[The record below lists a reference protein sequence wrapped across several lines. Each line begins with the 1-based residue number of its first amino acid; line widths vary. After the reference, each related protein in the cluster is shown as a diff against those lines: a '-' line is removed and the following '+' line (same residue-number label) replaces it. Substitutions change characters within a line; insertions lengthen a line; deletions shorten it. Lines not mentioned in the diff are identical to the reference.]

1 MDSGFKT
8 PIYECPDQQA
18 RGRMSPHTHSVIVL
32 HDLNT
37 NSRDFGRDLLEDM
50 GKVRSNRILFRY
62 MSTTHW
68 CFPTINY
75 PKKQGGG
82 QVDLHRV
89 FETSGP
95 QNRPGILGY
104 LRQILKP
111 VLEIIDRERTKVLSQ
126 DVFICG
132 SGTGS
137 TAAPHFLL
145 YFQTTQGSQSLGC
158 SLD

>member
-8 PIYECPDQQA
+8 LLYECPDQQA

-37 NSRDFGRDLLEDM
+37 NSRDFGRDLLKDM
-50 GKVRSNRILFRY
+50 GKGLNNRILFRY

-75 PKKQGGG
+75 PKEQGGG
-82 QVDLHRV
+82 QVDLYRV

-95 QNRPGILGY
+95 QNRREILGY

-111 VLEIIDRERTKVLSQ
+111 VLEIIDRERTEILSQ
-126 DVFICG
+126 NVFICG

-137 TAAPHFLL
+137 TAAPHILL
-145 YFQTTQGSQSLGC
+145 CFQTSQGSQSLGG